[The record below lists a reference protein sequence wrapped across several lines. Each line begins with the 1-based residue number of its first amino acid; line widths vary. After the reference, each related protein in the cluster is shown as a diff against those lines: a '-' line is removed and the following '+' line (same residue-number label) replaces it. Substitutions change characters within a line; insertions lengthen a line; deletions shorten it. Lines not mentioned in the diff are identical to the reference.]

1 MSKGKL
7 IKAALLEGKN
17 YPTIS
22 KEIDVAYST
31 IAYHAKKL
39 GLTKS
44 MNQRRYDWDAI
55 QKHYDDGFSIL
66 EVREYF
72 GITHDAFRE
81 AETRGAFKRD
91 IKRQHYRKIPNASKS
106 NITLLNEM
114 FNSTSAYCI
123 PTIRKIIK
131 RDNLIPYHCHD
142 TRCVLHGIE
151 QPEWNSES
159 IVLHLDHINGVRSD
173 QRLENLRW
181 LCPNCHSLTS
191 TYCGRNKTKDI

>member
-55 QKHYDDGFSIL
+55 QKHYD
-66 EVREYF
+66 
-72 GITHDAFRE
+72 
-81 AETRGAFKRD
+81 K
-91 IKRQHYRKIPNASKS
+91 
-106 NITLLNEM
+106 NIM
-114 FNSTSAYCI
+114 MM
-123 PTIRKIIK
+123 
-131 RDNLIPYHCHD
+131 
-142 TRCVLHGIE
+142 VLV
-151 QPEWNSES
+151 S
-159 IVLHLDHINGVRSD
+159 
-173 QRLENLRW
+173 
-181 LCPNCHSLTS
+181 
-191 TYCGRNKTKDI
+191 